1 MSATGKVESGAGP
14 RLSAL
19 SRFVTPRT
27 GASPGEVC
35 EMCAAPIG
43 DEHSHVVNIERRS
56 LMCSCR
62 ACYLL
67 FTREGAAQGKY
78 RAVPDRYL
86 HDRSFQLSDAD
97 WDDLQIPVRIA
108 FFFFNSAIGR
118 VAAFY
123 PSPAGATE
131 SLLSLDAWRGLS
143 AANPVLASLQ
153 PDVEA
158 LLVYGRGREGFEC
171 FIVPIDACYE
181 LTGLIRRRW
190 RGFDGGEEAWRD
202 VEAFFARVRAR
213 SESPAIG
220 AAS

>member
-1 MSATGKVESGAGP
+1 MSASS
-14 RLSAL
+14 LIAL
-19 SRFVTPRT
+19 SRFVNP
-27 GASPGEVC
+27 AKAQNPGEVC
-35 EMCAAPIG
+35 EMCALPISS
-43 DEHSHVVNIERRS
+43 EHSHVVNVESRG

-67 FTREGAAQGKY
+67 FIGEGAAQGKY
-78 RAVPDRYL
+78 RAVPDRYIY
-86 HDRSFQLSDAD
+86 DPSFQLTDAE

-108 FFFFNSAIGR
+108 FFFFNSSISR

-131 SLLSLDAWRGLS
+131 SLLPLDAWRKLS
-143 AANPVLASLQ
+143 GSNPLLGALT

-158 LLVYGRGREGFEC
+158 LLVYGRNREGFDC

-190 RGFDGGEEAWRD
+190 KGFDGGEEAWRD
-202 VEAFFARVRAR
+202 VDDFLARVRSR
-213 SESPAIG
+213 SRQPQSG
-220 AAS
+220 AVS

>member
-1 MSATGKVESGAGP
+1 VSATGKVESGAGP

-108 FFFFNSAIGR
+108 FFFFNSAMGR

-131 SLLSLDAWRGLS
+131 SLLSLDAWRDLS

-153 PDVEA
+153 SDVEA

>member
-1 MSATGKVESGAGP
+1 VSVDLDKSPAASP
-14 RLSAL
+14 LSTL
-19 SRFVTPRT
+19 RRFVNPPPREK
-27 GASPGEVC
+27 PGEVC
-35 EMCAAPIG
+35 EMCSAPIP
-43 DEHSHVVNIERRS
+43 DAHSHVVNVETRS

-62 ACYLL
+62 GCYLL

-86 HDRSFQLSDAD
+86 HDPSFRLNETD
-97 WDDLQIPVRIA
+97 WDEFQIPVRIA
-108 FFFFNSAIGR
+108 FFFFNSSMGR

-131 SLLSLDAWRGLS
+131 SLLPLDAWRKLS
-143 AANPVLASLQ
+143 TTNPILGEIA

-158 LLVYGRGREGFEC
+158 LLVYGRKHEGFDC

-190 RGFDGGEEAWRD
+190 KGFDGGEEAWRD
-202 VEAFFARVRAR
+202 VDDFFNRVRSR
-213 SESPAIG
+213 SERPKG
-220 AAS
+220 NAAS